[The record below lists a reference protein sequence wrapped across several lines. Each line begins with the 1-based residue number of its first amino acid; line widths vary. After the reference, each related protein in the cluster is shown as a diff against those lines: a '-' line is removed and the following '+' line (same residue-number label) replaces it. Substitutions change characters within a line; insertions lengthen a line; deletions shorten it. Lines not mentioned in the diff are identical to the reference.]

1 MIGAV
6 LNNFDPSKAG
16 AQAYYYQDYY
26 AYRATDKAAF
36 EAAAAADDERN
47 VVRGRWRRND

>member
-1 MIGAV
+1 VIGAV

-26 AYRATDKAAF
+26 AYRTTDKSAF
-36 EAAAAADDERN
+36 ETAEAADERN
-47 VVRGRWRRND
+47 VVRGRWRRNG